1 MQITTSFGK
10 LTDFVKVTYR
20 ILSWLKSPNSGE
32 IGPIKPLLKDKSL
45 QLKYIN
51 TVNLVLKKI
60 IGSN

>member
-45 QLKYIN
+45 QLNIL
-51 TVNLVLKKI
+51 T
-60 IGSN
+60 

>member
-20 ILSWLKSPNSGE
+20 ILSWLNSPNSEE

-45 QLKYIN
+45 QL
-51 TVNLVLKKI
+51 NLLT
-60 IGSN
+60 